1 MRPRM
6 LIVDDHDG
14 FRSVARTML
23 EAEGFAVVGEA
34 VDGQSAVASAGA
46 LRPDVV
52 LLDVHLPG
60 LDGFDVARLLAALP
74 DPPAVVLTSSRPIED
89 LRRRTESSPV
99 AGFLAK
105 HELSGAAIN
114 AMVGVPGT

>member
-1 MRPRM
+1 MRPRI

-14 FRSVARTML
+14 FRSVARAML
-23 EAEGFAVVGEA
+23 EAEGFAVVGDA
-34 VDGQSAVASAGA
+34 TDGQSAVASAGA

-60 LDGFDVARLLAALP
+60 MDGFEVALLLAALP
-74 DPPAVVLTSSRPIED
+74 DPPTVILTSSRPIED
-89 LRRRTESSPV
+89 LRRRTESSPAV
-99 AGFLAK
+99 GFLSK

-114 AMVGVPGT
+114 AMVREPGT